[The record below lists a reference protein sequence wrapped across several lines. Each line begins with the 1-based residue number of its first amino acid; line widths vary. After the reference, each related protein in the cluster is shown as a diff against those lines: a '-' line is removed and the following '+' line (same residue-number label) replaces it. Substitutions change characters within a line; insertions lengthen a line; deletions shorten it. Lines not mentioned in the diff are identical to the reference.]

1 LPIGEGKDLV
11 EHYEQVRAQALSA
24 GVARAGLGAGL
35 LVAKGMVAWMRG
47 WRACQAA
54 PAKRSSPAAARSE
67 PAEVVDVLAA
77 MALACAGGDVDGRA
91 RKGDPRAPAT

>member
-1 LPIGEGKDLV
+1 LPISEGKDLV

-24 GVARAGLGAGL
+24 GVGRAGLGAGL

-54 PAKRSSPAAARSE
+54 PTKRASPVARSG

-77 MALACAGGDVDGRA
+77 MALACAGGGLGGRA